1 VRLRAD
7 HVAGAAFVAFGLLII
22 AASGDL
28 PMGSL
33 SFPASG
39 FMPKIL
45 AGLMIVFGGAL
56 IVRAGET
63 PPLATIDASDLKH
76 AGPVVIITALAT
88 ASYEWLGFVLTFVLM
103 MLAILVLTERRN
115 VVRAVLYS
123 VATTGLT
130 YVVFVYGLKAPLPTG
145 PLGF

>member
-1 VRLRAD
+1 MTLRAD
-7 HVAGAAFVAFGLLII
+7 HVAGAAFAAFGILII
-22 AASGDL
+22 ATSGDL
-28 PMGSL
+28 PIGSL

-56 IVRAGET
+56 ILRAGENQPFT
-63 PPLATIDASDLKH
+63 AIDWSDLKH
-76 AGPVVIITALAT
+76 AGPVAIITASAT
-88 ASYEWLGFVLTFVLM
+88 VLYTELGFVLTFVLM

-115 VVRAVLYS
+115 VVRAALYS

-145 PLGF
+145 PLEF

>member
-1 VRLRAD
+1 MTLRAD
-7 HVAGAAFVAFGLLII
+7 HVAGGAFAAFGILII
-22 AASGDL
+22 ATSGDL

-45 AGLMIVFGGAL
+45 AGLMIAFGCVL
-56 IVRAGET
+56 ILRAGENQT
-63 PPLATIDASDLKH
+63 FVAIDWSDLKH
-76 AGPVVIITALAT
+76 AGPVVIITALAIALYT
-88 ASYEWLGFVLTFVLM
+88 VLGFVLTFVLM

-123 VATTGLT
+123 ALTTGLT
-130 YVVFVYGLKAPLPTG
+130 YVTFVYGLKAPLPTG